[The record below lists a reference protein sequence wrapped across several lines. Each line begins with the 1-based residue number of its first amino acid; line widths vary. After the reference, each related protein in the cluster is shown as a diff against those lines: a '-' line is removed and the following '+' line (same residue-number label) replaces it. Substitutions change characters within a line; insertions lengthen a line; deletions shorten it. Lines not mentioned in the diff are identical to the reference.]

1 MINLMES
8 SARDLARALQD
19 TLQKEASVVRE
30 ITEVISGALAAG
42 GKVLLC
48 GNGGSAADCQ
58 HLAAEFVN
66 RFRRERSPLP
76 AVALTTDSSILTAIA
91 NDYSFREVFEKQV
104 QALGRPGDVL
114 IGISTSGSSENV
126 TRALLTAGKQR
137 MATAGFTGRDGNE
150 MAGVCQY
157 LVRVRSS
164 DTPRIQEVHIFL
176 GHLICDMVERTVF
189 EK

>member
-1 MINLMES
+1 MINLMDS
-8 SARDLARALQD
+8 SAQELIHAVQH
-19 TLQKEASVVRE
+19 TLRKEAQVVRQ
-30 ITEVISGALAAG
+30 IAEVISGALAAG

-58 HLAAEFVN
+58 HLAAEFVS

-104 QALGRPGDVL
+104 QALGLPGDVL
-114 IGISTSGSSENV
+114 IGISTSGASENV
-126 TRALLTAGKQR
+126 TRALLAAGKQE
-137 MATAGFTGRDGNE
+137 MATVGLTGKDGGE
-150 MAGVCQY
+150 MAGVCRY